1 MNNCHQVPDYMK
13 RIKQYTTGLC
23 VGGLILL
30 SGKDAVAQKGINS
43 LYSAYGIGDVEQ
55 HDYSRNFGV
64 GSTGIARRS
73 DFFLNELNPA
83 SYSAIPRQHFM
94 FDVSLRAQ
102 SITYK
107 DAGSLNQ
114 TAGDVIIKRLALG
127 FKANNRWG
135 ISAGFTPYSTVDYK
149 LLSTTYIDTSP
160 LVTTTE
166 GTGGINKAYISNA
179 VKLTKNFSV
188 GVSSNFLFGPI
199 NTTSN
204 VGGDTVSTRTERYA
218 FNMNFTTGVQYS
230 GKIGK
235 KWLLGLGGTYRFKTN
250 MNYQNKLYILNS
262 SSTVLFTDND
272 LARTKIKLPEQIGGG
287 FSLSN
292 GTVTWLA
299 DYRTEKWGSAG
310 NKTTNYN
317 LVNSDR
323 YSTGIEYSFKRT
335 YYNQQVEGI
344 IAQAGFSYYNSN
356 LVVKNNQIRDVA
368 GTAGISIPSRSG
380 ALRYYVGVEVGQR
393 GTTSGGLIKETYVNG
408 VFHFS
413 LRDIWFIRR
422 TYE

>member
-1 MNNCHQVPDYMK
+1 
-13 RIKQYTTGLC
+13 
-23 VGGLILL
+23 
-30 SGKDAVAQKGINS
+30 
-43 LYSAYGIGDVEQ
+43 
-55 HDYSRNFGV
+55 
-64 GSTGIARRS
+64 
-73 DFFLNELNPA
+73 
-83 SYSAIPRQHFM
+83 M

-135 ISAGFTPYSTVDYK
+135 ISAGFSPYSTVDYK
-149 LLSTTYIDTSP
+149 LISTTYIDTSP
-160 LVTTTE
+160 QVTTTE

-199 NTTSN
+199 NSTSN

-218 FNMNFTTGVQYS
+218 FNMNFTSGIQYTGR
-230 GKIGK
+230 IGK
-235 KWLLGLGGTYRFKTN
+235 RWQLGVGGTYRFKTT
-250 MNYQNKLYILNS
+250 MNYQNKLYIVNS
-262 SSTVLFTDND
+262 SSTTLFTDND
-272 LARTKIKLPEQIGGG
+272 LARTKIKLPEQIGAG
-287 FSLSN
+287 FSLGN

-299 DYRTEKWGSAG
+299 DYRTERWGSAG
-310 NKTTNYN
+310 NKTTNYT

-335 YYNQQVEGI
+335 YYNQLVEGI

>member
-1 MNNCHQVPDYMK
+1 MK

-73 DFFLNELNPA
+73 DYFLNELNPA

-94 FDVSLRAQ
+94 FDVSLRGQ
-102 SITYK
+102 ILTYK

-114 TAGDVIIKRLALG
+114 TAGDMTIKRLALG

-135 ISAGFTPYSTVDYK
+135 ISAGFSPYSSVDYK

-160 LVTTTE
+160 QLTTTE
-166 GTGGINKAYISNA
+166 GNGGINKAYISNA

-204 VGGDTVSTRTERYA
+204 VGGDTVSTRIERYA
-218 FNMNFTTGVQYS
+218 FNMNFNTGIQYT

-235 KWLLGLGGTYRFKTN
+235 KWQLGLGGTYRFKTN
-250 MNYQNKLYILNS
+250 MNYQNKLIILNS
-262 SSTVLFTDND
+262 SSTTLFTDD
-272 LARTKIKLPEQIGGG
+272 QLAKTKFKLPEQIGAG
-287 FSLSN
+287 FSIGN
-292 GTVTWLA
+292 GTLTWLA
-299 DYRTEKWGSAG
+299 DYRTEKWGNAG
-310 NKTTNYN
+310 NKTTNYT

-323 YSTGIEYSFKRT
+323 YSAGVEYSFKRT
-335 YYNQQVEGI
+335 YYNQQIEGTI
-344 IAQAGFSYYNSN
+344 VQAGFSYYNSN
-356 LVVKNNQIRDVA
+356 LKIQDNQIRDVA
-368 GTAGISIPSRSG
+368 GTAGVSIPSRSG
-380 ALRYYVGVEVGQR
+380 ALRYYVGIEVGQR
-393 GTTSGGLIKETYVNG
+393 GTTSGGLIKENYFNA

-413 LRDIWFIRR
+413 LRDIWFVRR

>member
-1 MNNCHQVPDYMK
+1 MK

-30 SGKDAVAQKGINS
+30 SGRNAVAQKGINS
-43 LYSAYGIGDVEQ
+43 LYSAYSIGDIEQ
-55 HDYSRNFGV
+55 RDYSRNFGV
-64 GSTGIARRS
+64 SSTGIARRS
-73 DFFLNELNPA
+73 DYFLNELNPA

-94 FDVSLRAQ
+94 FDVALRAQ
-102 SITYK
+102 SINYK
-107 DAGSLNQ
+107 DANTLNQ
-114 TAGDVIIKRLALG
+114 QAGDVNIKRLALG

-135 ISAGFTPYSTVDYK
+135 ISAGFASYSTVNYK
-149 LLSTTYIDTSP
+149 LLSTTDLDGSQ

-188 GVSSNFLFGPI
+188 GVSSNFLFGPNN
-199 NTTSN
+199 NTQN
-204 VGGDTVSTRTERYA
+204 VGGDTVSTRMERYA
-218 FNMNFTTGVQYS
+218 FNLNFNTGIQYT

-235 KWLLGLGGTYRFKTN
+235 NWQLGIGGTYRFKTT
-250 MNYQNKLYILNS
+250 MNYENKLYIVNS
-262 SSTVLFTDND
+262 SSTTLYTDPD
-272 LARTKIKLPEQIGGG
+272 LARTKVYLPEQIGAG
-287 FSLSN
+287 FSLGN
-292 GTVTWLA
+292 GTLTWLA

-310 NKTTNYN
+310 NQTTNYN

-323 YSTGIEYSFKRT
+323 YSTGLEYTFHRT
-335 YYNQQVEGI
+335 YYNQQIEGI
-344 IAQAGFSYYNSN
+344 VAQAGFSYYNSN
-356 LVVKNNQIRDVA
+356 LVIKNNQIRDVS
-368 GTAGISIPSRSG
+368 GTAGVSIPSRSG
-380 ALRYYVGVEVGQR
+380 ALRYYIGIEVGQR

-408 VFHFS
+408 VLHFS